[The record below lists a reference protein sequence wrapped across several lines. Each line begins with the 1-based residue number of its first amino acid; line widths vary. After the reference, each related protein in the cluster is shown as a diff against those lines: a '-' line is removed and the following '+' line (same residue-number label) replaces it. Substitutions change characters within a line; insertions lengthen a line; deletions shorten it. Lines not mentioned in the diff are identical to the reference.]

1 MLQIEAKCIENM
13 FITSIIHEY
22 GVAKKK
28 ALTKQIQ
35 RDTLHNPLYDSQ
47 YFI

>member
-1 MLQIEAKCIENM
+1 MLQIGAKCSEIM

-28 ALTKQIQ
+28 GLDKTDPKSHFA
-35 RDTLHNPLYDSQ
+35 
-47 YFI
+47 

>member
-28 ALTKQIQ
+28 GLDKTDPKRHFA
-35 RDTLHNPLYDSQ
+35 
-47 YFI
+47 